1 MTAIALAIATLV
13 SEDLACVAGGLLVA
27 HGQAGWLVAI
37 LGCYVGILLGDLG
50 LFALGRWGGRGLAK
64 RPFFRHR
71 ISPERVERFATAIQA
86 IGPRAI
92 FAARFL
98 PGARVPVYFGAGTL
112 NLPPQTFFFWTA
124 VACALWTPLL
134 VGVVAVGGDAV
145 AEPLKKMLG
154 SAWPALITAG
164 LLFLSTIRVVAGA
177 LTPIGRAKLV
187 AKVSRI
193 WRWEFWPAWLFYL
206 PLLPWVAYLALRN
219 GGLKTISSVNPAIP
233 HGGIVGESK
242 YAILR
247 ALPGQWTVPTELIES
262 GTLETRCMQLCEAMT
277 RNGWNFPI
285 VLKPDVG
292 ERGAGLKLP
301 KSYED
306 AIQYL
311 RSTTLPVL
319 VQTYH
324 SGPYEAGVFYYR
336 LPDEP
341 YGRILSITD
350 KVFPEITGDGA
361 STIERLIWR
370 HPRFRMQAGRFLA
383 RLNGDARRIPDAGE
397 AIRLAIA
404 GNHCQGTEFRDGAH
418 LLTPQLEERI
428 DEIAQSFPGFYF
440 GRFDIRY
447 RDPDRFR
454 AGLDF
459 QIVELN
465 GASSE
470 STNLYDPRGS
480 LASAYCILFR
490 QWELLFRIGAQ
501 NRKRGNITT
510 PRRELARIIFEHM
523 RRPDVNPIAD

>member
-1 MTAIALAIATLV
+1 MTAISLAIATLV

-27 HGQAGWLVAI
+27 HGQADWLVAI

-50 LFALGRWGGRGLAK
+50 LFAMGRWGGHGLAK
-64 RPFFRHR
+64 WSYFRKRFSPQR
-71 ISPERVERFATAIQA
+71 IEQAATAFQR

-98 PGARVPVYFGAGTL
+98 PGARVPMYFGAGML
-112 NLPPQTFFFWTA
+112 NLPAQTFLFWTA
-124 VACALWTPLL
+124 VACAVWTPLL

-145 AEPLKKMLG
+145 AGPLKKMLG
-154 SAWPALITAG
+154 SAWPALISAG
-164 LLFLSTIRVVAGA
+164 LFFLLAVRIVARA
-177 LTPIGRAKLV
+177 VTPIGRAKLV
-187 AKVSRI
+187 ARVSRI

-206 PLLPWVAYLALRN
+206 PLLPWVVYLALRN

-247 ALPGQWTVPTELIES
+247 ALPAPWTVPTELIES
-262 GTLETRCMQLCEAMT
+262 GMLETRRLQLIEAIT
-277 RNGWNFPI
+277 RNGLQFPI
-285 VLKPDVG
+285 VLKPDIG
-292 ERGAGLKLP
+292 ERGAGLKLA

-306 AIQYL
+306 AIEYL
-311 RSTTLPVL
+311 RTTTPPVL

-324 SGPYEAGVFYYR
+324 GGPYEAGVFYYR

-341 YGRILSITD
+341 HGQILSITD
-350 KVFPEITGDGA
+350 KVFPVITGDGA
-361 STIERLIWR
+361 STVEQLIWR
-370 HPRFRMQAGRFLA
+370 HPRFRMQAGRFLE
-383 RLNGDARRIPDAGE
+383 RLNGESRRIPGAGE
-397 AIRLAIA
+397 TVPLAIA

-418 LLTPQLEERI
+418 LMTSQLCERI
-428 DEIAQSFPGFYF
+428 DEIARSFPGFYF

-447 RDPDRFR
+447 RDPALFR
-454 AGLDF
+454 SGLDF

-465 GASSE
+465 GATSE
-470 STNLYDPRGS
+470 STNLYDPRRS

-501 NRKRGNITT
+501 NRKRGSMAS
-510 PRRELARIIFEHM
+510 PRRELARIIFEHI